1 MNVIENIRRRR
12 VALIVLLAALVASCA
27 TVHGT
32 ATGPQFSTDLAAKI
46 DALVQ
51 ARLDAFLIPGA
62 VVAVS
67 DPDHGTYTHAYGTAD
82 VETGRVST
90 VDDHFRIGSIT
101 KTFTA
106 TAVLRLA
113 DEGKLSLDDSLSAF
127 VDGVPNGD
135 AITLRN
141 LLGMRGG
148 VYDYTS
154 DPEFAEHYFADPQ
167 TPGWKAM
174 DGLRIIREH
183 PDKATSPDK
192 ATVYNNAEYYLLG
205 PVIEKA
211 TGTPAR
217 DVINDLV
224 ADLGLKNT
232 SYPAGSAVPTPA
244 SHGYKY
250 VYDVQTDVTASTP
263 PSAFT
268 TAGAAISTV
277 GDLLKYGKLLATGK
291 LLKPETHEARSQFTS
306 LGEGADYGLGLFDMA
321 GWLGHG
327 GDVLGYSTAVYYLPE
342 HDATIAVAVN
352 RYDPGLTLPEGA
364 DSIFRAIA
372 EELYA
377 DSVPREGD
385 SEAAPPTPDAIS
397 LNVDLQEALDPTIA
411 ARTKTLR
418 VEGDETD
425 PELITQVAN
434 AFAEAQQ
441 TVQVDRVTDLGG
453 GRLAATVTVALAD
466 GHKTPSVIAFVA
478 DDGEWKISQGWAC
491 YITSAQATPSPACV

>member
-1 MNVIENIRRRR
+1 MYVIENIRRRR
-12 VALIVLLAALVASCA
+12 LALIVLLAAFVASCA

-32 ATGPQFSTDLAAKI
+32 ATEARFSADVAAKI

-67 DPDHGTYTHAYGTAD
+67 DPDRGTYTHAFGTAD
-82 VETGRVST
+82 VESGRASD

-113 DEGKLSLDDSLSAF
+113 DQGKLSLDDSLSKF

-148 VYDYTS
+148 VYDYTG
-154 DPEFAEHYFADPQ
+154 DPEFAEHYFSASQ
-167 TPGWKAM
+167 TPGWTAE
-174 DGLRIIREH
+174 DGLRIIRANPEKATP
-183 PDKATSPDK
+183 PDKVTA
-192 ATVYNNAEYYLLG
+192 YNNAEYYLLG
-205 PVIEKA
+205 LVIEKA

-217 DVINDLV
+217 DVINDLM
-224 ADLGLKNT
+224 ADFGLTNT
-232 SYPAGSAVPTPA
+232 SYPADSALPSPS
-244 SHGYKY
+244 SHGYRY
-250 VYDVQTDVTASTP
+250 IYDVQTDVTASTP
-263 PSAFT
+263 PEEFT
-268 TAGAAISTV
+268 TAGAAVSTV
-277 GDLLKYGKLLATGK
+277 PDLLKYGKLLATGK
-291 LLKPETHEARSQFTS
+291 LLKPQTHTARTQFTS
-306 LGEGADYGLGLFDMA
+306 LGEGADYGLGLFDIS

-342 HDATIAVAVN
+342 RDATIAVAVN
-352 RYDPGLTLPEGA
+352 RYDPELILPEGA
-364 DSIFRAIA
+364 DSVFRAIA
-372 EELYA
+372 ELLYT
-377 DSVPREGD
+377 DSMPRDGEP
-385 SEAAPPTPDAIS
+385 EASPPIPDAVS
-397 LNVDLQEALDPTIA
+397 LNADLQEALDPTIA
-411 ARTKTLR
+411 ARSKKLR
-418 VEGDETD
+418 VNGDEKD

-441 TVQVDRVTDLGG
+441 TVQVDRVTDLGA

-491 YITSAQATPSPACV
+491 NITSAQATPSPACV

>member
-1 MNVIENIRRRR
+1 MIENIRRHRT
-12 VALIVLLAALVASCA
+12 ALIVLLAALVASCA

-32 ATGPQFSTDLAAKI
+32 ATEPQLRTDLAAKI
-46 DALVQ
+46 DTIVQ

-67 DPDHGTYTHAYGTAD
+67 DPERGSYIHAYGTAD
-82 VETGRVST
+82 VETGRASA

-113 DEGKLSLDDSLSAF
+113 DEGKLTLDDSLSKF

-167 TPGWKAM
+167 TPGWKAT
-174 DGLRIIREH
+174 DGLRIIRAH
-183 PDKATSPDK
+183 PDKATAPDK

-205 PVIEKA
+205 LVIEKV

-217 DVINDLV
+217 DVINDLM
-224 ADLGLKNT
+224 ADLGLKNS
-232 SYPAGSAVPTPA
+232 SYPAGSAVPAPA

-263 PSAFT
+263 PSEFT
-268 TAGAAISTV
+268 AAGAAISTV
-277 GDLLKYGKLLATGK
+277 GDLLKYGKLLATGT
-291 LLKPETHEARSQFTS
+291 LLKPETHAARTQFTS
-306 LGEGADYGLGLFDMA
+306 LGEGADYGLGLFDMS

-377 DSVPREGD
+377 DSMPREGD
-385 SEAAPPTPDAIS
+385 SVTSPPTPDAVS
-397 LNVDLQEALDPTIA
+397 LNADLQEALDPTIA

-418 VEGDETD
+418 VKGDEKD

-434 AFAEAQQ
+434 AFADAQQ

-466 GHKTPSVIAFVA
+466 GHKTPSVIGFVA